1 MFLCERIFFP
11 LPLVNG
17 IYKPI
22 YLYSIYN
29 TPQYVFQKMLQSL
42 IIVFTFCIY
51 LCTLYSLNFSFAV
64 FILKEEKSLKFVW
77 WWLVVKQFFSE
88 CYTQQGI
95 SRETYYDTYHIV
107 LYITRHVIL
116 HIIYYVLR
124 IMMCYQL
131 INFSLFIISDWR

>member
-29 TPQYVFQKMLQSL
+29 TPQYLFQKMLQSF

-77 WWLVVKQFFSE
+77 WWWLVVKQFFSE

-95 SRETYYDTYHIV
+95 WKETDYDTFYIMLWIIHYILLHITYYVED
-107 LYITRHVIL
+107 LL
-116 HIIYYVLR
+116 S
-124 IMMCYQL
+124 
-131 INFSLFIISDWR
+131 FD

>member
-64 FILKEEKSLKFVW
+64 FILKDEKSLKFVW

-95 SRETYYDTYHIV
+95 SKETHYDTC
-107 LYITRHVIL
+107 YIIIC
-116 HIIYYVLR
+116 IIYYIKYWLSPLVV
-124 IMMCYQL
+124 IW
-131 INFSLFIISDWR
+131 IIFDYNILSDWR

>member
-64 FILKEEKSLKFVW
+64 FILKDEKSLKFVW

-95 SRETYYDTYHIV
+95 SKETHYYTC
-107 LYITRHVIL
+107 YIMLCIIYYILL
-116 HIIYYVLR
+116 HIITGSAHL
-124 IMMCYQL
+124 L
-131 INFSLFIISDWR
+131 SFE